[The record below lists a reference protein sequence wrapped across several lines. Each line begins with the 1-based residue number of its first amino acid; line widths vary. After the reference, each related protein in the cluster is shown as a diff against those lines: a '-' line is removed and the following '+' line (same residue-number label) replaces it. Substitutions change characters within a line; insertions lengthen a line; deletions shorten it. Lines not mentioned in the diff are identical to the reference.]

1 MPRIARGLGDG
12 LIYHVLNRGNG
23 TQEVFHKEGEYK
35 VFLELL
41 QKARESYPVKLLAYC
56 LMPNHFHLL
65 MQPEKGE
72 ELSRWMQW
80 LMTSHV
86 RRYHQHYGTSGHIWQ
101 GRYKSFIVQKDDH
114 LLTVVKYI
122 EGNPVRARLCDSAK
136 SWLWSSHASRKNDT
150 AARTMDD
157 LPIPLPCSW
166 TKYVDTPMSGS
177 EVERVRLSI
186 KRQSPYGNLDWQEK
200 MCKDLKLESTIRPRG
215 RPIKKEIQ

>member
-23 TQEVFHKEGEYK
+23 TQEVFHKEGDYK
-35 VFLELL
+35 AFLKLL

-72 ELSRWMQW
+72 DLSRWMQW

-101 GRYKSFIVQKDDH
+101 GRYKSFIVQKDEH
-114 LLTVVKYI
+114 LLTVVRYI
-122 EGNPVRARLCDSAK
+122 EGNPVRAQLCDSAK
-136 SWLWSSHASRKNDT
+136 SWAWSSHVYRNEGTNAHLLDN
-150 AARTMDD
+150 
-157 LPIPLPCSW
+157 LPIPLPGSW
-166 TKYVDTPMSGS
+166 TKYVDTPMTDP
-177 EVERVRLSI
+177 EVERLRMSI
-186 KRQSPYGNLDWQEK
+186 KRLSPYGKRDWQVK
-200 MCKDLKLESTIRPRG
+200 VCKDFGLESTMRPRG
-215 RPIKKEIQ
+215 RPMKKE